1 MPINHVYLLLYDFS
15 GFHIIHGQL
24 KALTGFIVNNG
35 NLMIQIGRNKKMKK
49 NTFALFFGNRG
60 VFPAPLIQ
68 EARLQLPAAL
78 KETGHEYLMMDSKTT
93 PHGAVETFREGKV
106 FAEFLCKNRGRY
118 DGVIICLP
126 NFGDENGALAAM
138 RAVNVPI
145 MIMAYPD
152 ELDQMG
158 PSSRRDAFCGKLS
171 IMDVFFQS
179 GIKFTTLAPHV
190 VNPQSNRFRENID
203 YFAGVCRVVN
213 GVKGMIVG
221 AIGARTTPFKTVRFD
236 ETALQKH
243 NIIIETIDLSMVLR
257 RISAMALS
265 SKPAKAKAKLLA
277 GYASWQGV
285 PRKAFENNVKLAVV
299 LDEIIKEF
307 EMDAVAVRCWTEFQ
321 LELGISP
328 CVILSLLNNNRITAA
343 CEVDVG
349 SAIMMRA
356 LGLASDGIAACL
368 DWNNNYGDEENKC
381 ILFHCGPIPADMMKG
396 KGRIQDHAIIA
407 NSIGQGRG
415 FGCNTG
421 RIAPGDCTFGSLL
434 TDSGKIKCC
443 LGEGNFTDDAIPDEF
458 FGCAG
463 VVEIE
468 NLQNVLIYL
477 GQNGYRHHVSI
488 ARGRVVNPVCEALS
502 RYLGFEVA
510 QPQISAYK

>member
-1 MPINHVYLLLYDFS
+1 
-15 GFHIIHGQL
+15 
-24 KALTGFIVNNG
+24 
-35 NLMIQIGRNKKMKK
+35 MKK
-49 NTFALFFGNRG
+49 NRFALFFGNRG
-60 VFPAPLIQ
+60 FFPASLIQ
-68 EARLQLPAAL
+68 EARQQLPAAL
-78 KETGHEYLMMDSKTT
+78 KEMGHEYLMMDSRAT

-106 FAEFLCKNRGRY
+106 FAEFLRKNRGRY

-126 NFGDENGALAAM
+126 NFGDENGAFVAM
-138 RAVNVPI
+138 REVNVPI
-145 MIMAYPD
+145 LIMAYSD
-152 ELDQMG
+152 ELDKIG
-158 PSSRRDAFCGKLS
+158 AASRRDAFCGKLS
-171 IMDVFFQS
+171 IMDVFYQA
-179 GIKFTTLAPHV
+179 GIKFTSLIPHTV
-190 VNPQSNRFRENID
+190 HPQSSQFNENID

-213 GVKGMIVG
+213 GVRGMIIG

-243 NIIIETIDLSMVLR
+243 DITVETLDLSMVLR
-257 RISAMALS
+257 RITDMSLS
-265 SKPAKAKAKLLA
+265 SKPAKAKARLLA
-277 GYASWQGV
+277 GYALWQGV
-285 PRKAFENNVKLAVV
+285 PRKAFENSVKLAVV

-307 EMDAVAVRCWTEFQ
+307 AMDAVAVRCWTEFQ

-328 CVILSLLNNNRITAA
+328 CVVMSALNNKGTVAA

-368 DWNNNYGDEENKC
+368 DWNNNYGNEDDKC

-407 NSIGQGRG
+407 NSIGKGRG

-468 NLQNVLIYL
+468 NLQNILLYL
-477 GQNGYRHHVSI
+477 GQNGYRHHVSVT
-488 ARGRVVNPVCEALS
+488 RGHVVNPVCEALS

-510 QPQISAYK
+510 RPQISAYK